1 MSERKNLKP
10 RSLRPK
16 GPKSGLKPFDQ
27 RDYKGTILVKQRV
40 RDVGQLYESSRLGN
54 RLILRYN
61 PFFLHK
67 ITRSYEVVKQQ
78 HKDGSFYSDQSSE
91 LLSIVTRN
99 RTGLKGIPSNIVD
112 DAIIECY
119 GEMYEKV
126 ANVADLIRTTVEN
139 KNMVVNA
146 LVDLTKAYKEC
157 RKGNVTRAL
166 RALGA
171 PVDKMPDWHRQ
182 RYPKFKSKIPSDRF
196 LEISYGWLPTLGD
209 IHEILS
215 QGFGKEIKF
224 EAKGKAKFRVQEMI
238 SIEKD
243 TLGPNNQYINGEVY
257 LSQRSTVKVRAKFGI
272 KSHLSGAL
280 SAWGIDNPLAL
291 AWEALPY
298 SFVVDWFFNVGSYL
312 NDVGNISQP
321 VQLKEMVVI
330 KNTYHAVSGQGTIS
344 WSKTGNW
351 TTSHNSA
358 FFSETQQVKERDT
371 TIRSRPLPHFKNPFT
386 SMRRFANQFALF
398 SSEVHRRT

>member
-1 MSERKNLKP
+1 M
-10 RSLRPK
+10 
-16 GPKSGLKPFDQ
+16 KSGLKPFD
-27 RDYKGTILVKQRV
+27 RRSYSGKILIRQKV
-40 RDVGQLYESSRLGN
+40 RIVGQLYESPRLGN
-54 RLILRYN
+54 RLNLRYN
-61 PFFLHK
+61 PFHLHK
-67 ITRSYEVVKQQ
+67 IDRSYEVVKQQ
-78 HKDGSFYSDQSSE
+78 HMNGFYYQDQSSE

-99 RTGLKGIPSNIVD
+99 RTSIKDIPQSVID
-112 DAIIECY
+112 DALIECY

-126 ANVADLIRTTVEN
+126 ANVADLMRTSIQN

-157 RKGNVTRAL
+157 RKGNVARAL
-166 RALGA
+166 RTLGA
-171 PVDKMPDWHRQ
+171 PVDKMPEWHRQ
-182 RYPKFKSKIPSDRF
+182 KYPKFKSKIPSDRF

-224 EAKGKAKFRVQEMI
+224 EAKGKAKFRVQELI
-238 SIEKD
+238 QIKKD
-243 TLGPNNQYINGEVY
+243 TLGPNNQVINGEVY
-257 LSQRSTVKVRAKFGI
+257 LSQRSTVKVLAKFGI

-280 SAWGIDNPLAL
+280 TSWGIDNPLAL

-321 VQLKEMVVI
+321 VQLKEMVLVT
-330 KNTYHAVSGQGTIS
+330 NTYHAVSGQGTIS
-344 WSKTGNW
+344 LSKTGDW

-358 FFSETQQVKERDT
+358 FFSETQQVKDRDT